1 MYSNNCLI
9 TLFVAVIRLEFNRM
23 DGRPNQRAHG
33 EVTLKNL
40 FERTLRLFCTLGVWT
55 SVLAIPVATQ
65 AAADTYCETLTV
77 SGNPEYPPLLWR
89 SAEKE
94 GVLVGAVPAL
104 LREIVEP
111 MGLEVVV
118 RDLGSWARVQHVAR
132 KGDIDMVAGAF
143 ITSERIGYMDYL
155 LPPITHLPTAVWV
168 PKGGEFIY
176 RHWPDLLGK
185 RGSTLINNSFGQNF
199 DRYAD
204 NNLQI
209 EGVRSIEQ
217 SFKMALAGRVDY
229 VLYEVLQG
237 QVKLDN
243 LGVADGFE
251 ALEPPVSREGLFF
264 TFSKASPCNTFE
276 LREAIA
282 DRLYKLVSAGRA
294 SQLIHEYTRL
304 YTGQE

>member
-1 MYSNNCLI
+1 MYSDNCLI
-9 TLFVAVIRLEFNRM
+9 TFFVAVIRLEFNRV
-23 DGRPNQRAHG
+23 DERLNQSTHG
-33 EVTLKNL
+33 GMMLKKL

-55 SVLAIPVATQ
+55 AVLTVPVAVQ
-65 AAADTYCETLTV
+65 ASEDTDCKTLTV

-89 SAEKE
+89 SAEEE

-204 NNLQI
+204 TNLRI

-217 SFKMALAGRVDY
+217 SFRMALVGRVDY

-237 QVKLDN
+237 QVKLAD
-243 LGVADGFE
+243 LGVAGQFE

-264 TFSKASPCNTFE
+264 TFTKESLCNSFE
-276 LREAIA
+276 LREAVA
-282 DRLYKLVSAGRA
+282 DRLYELVSAGRP
-294 SQLIHEYTRL
+294 SQLIGEYTRL

>member
-1 MYSNNCLI
+1 MYSDNCLI
-9 TLFVAVIRLEFNRM
+9 ILFVAVIRLEFNRA
-23 DGRPNQRAHG
+23 DERSNQSTHG
-33 EVTLKNL
+33 GVMLKKL
-40 FERTLRLFCTLGVWT
+40 FEQTLRLFCTLCLWAA
-55 SVLAIPVATQ
+55 VLIMPVAVQ
-65 AAADTYCETLTV
+65 AAEGSQCKTLTV

-89 SAEKE
+89 STEAQS
-94 GVLVGAVPAL
+94 VLVGAVPAL

-111 MGLEVVV
+111 MGLELIV
-118 RDLGSWARVQHVAR
+118 RDLGSWARVQHMAR

-155 LPPITHLPTAVWV
+155 LPPITHLPAAVWV
-168 PKGGEFIY
+168 PKGSEFIY
-176 RHWPDLLGK
+176 RHWPDLLEK

-204 NNLQI
+204 TNLQI

-217 SFKMALAGRVDY
+217 SFRMALAGRVDY

-237 QVKLDN
+237 QVKLDS
-243 LGVADGFE
+243 LGVTDRFE

-282 DRLYKLVSAGRA
+282 DRLYHLVSAGRVK
-294 SQLIHEYTRL
+294 QLIREYTQL
-304 YTGQE
+304 YVGTE

>member
-1 MYSNNCLI
+1 MYSDNCLI
-9 TLFVAVIRLEFNRM
+9 TFLLAVIRLEFNRV
-23 DGRPNQRAHG
+23 DERSHQNTHG
-33 EVTLKNL
+33 GMMLKKL
-40 FERTLRLFCTLGVWT
+40 FEPTLRLFCALC
-55 SVLAIPVATQ
+55 VLTAVLTVPVAVQ
-65 AAADTYCETLTV
+65 ASEDTDCKTLTV

-89 SAEKE
+89 STEKE
-94 GVLVGAVPAL
+94 GVLVGAVSAL

-237 QVKLDN
+237 QVKLDS
-243 LGVADGFE
+243 LGVADRFE

-264 TFSKASPCNTFE
+264 TFSKASLCNTFE

-294 SQLIHEYTRL
+294 RQLIHDYTRL
-304 YTGQE
+304 YRGTE

>member
-1 MYSNNCLI
+1 M
-9 TLFVAVIRLEFNRM
+9 IRLEFNRV
-23 DGRPNQRAHG
+23 DEQPNQCTHG
-33 EVTLKNL
+33 GVMLKNL
-40 FERTLRLFCTLGVWT
+40 FERTLRLFCTLGVCT
-55 SVLAIPVATQ
+55 SLLAMPVATQ
-65 AAADTYCETLTV
+65 ATGDTHCETLTV

-204 NNLQI
+204 TNLRI

-217 SFKMALAGRVDY
+217 SFRMALVGRVDY

-237 QVKLDN
+237 QVKLAD
-243 LGVADGFE
+243 LGVAGQFE

-264 TFSKASPCNTFE
+264 TFTKESQCNSFE

-282 DRLYKLVSAGRA
+282 DRLYELVSSGRP
-294 SQLIHEYTRL
+294 SQLIREYTRL
-304 YTGQE
+304 YTRQE